1 MLKVKNTIIIC
12 LVFYVAATAQMGN
25 ILEVVSVEITGQ
37 GNMTPTARWFSLNPN
52 GEIQGGNG
60 RLVHTRGYF
69 KKEGESLFILDENN
83 QPDPYGAFRMSSNQD
98 TLQWDRK
105 EEGMNVTVKL
115 VPRNAIPLAP
125 WDHLIGVWRNID
137 DESQQIHFHWDRE
150 FTLHGNWLV
159 NSTGRGIWHIP
170 GHRSELRLIAF
181 DESAKQKV
189 FDFNFIHPNQ
199 LLLECGE
206 HKYKLI
212 K

>member
-1 MLKVKNTIIIC
+1 M
-12 LVFYVAATAQMGN
+12 A
-25 ILEVVSVEITGQ
+25 
-37 GNMTPTARWFSLNPN
+37 
-52 GEIQGGNG
+52 
-60 RLVHTRGYF
+60 
-69 KKEGESLFILDENN
+69 
-83 QPDPYGAFRMSSNQD
+83 
-98 TLQWDRK
+98 
-105 EEGMNVTVKL
+105 VKL

-170 GHRSELRLIAF
+170 GHRSELRLVAF